1 MRLRLYFKY
10 TTRSL
15 RRGGTRT
22 LLASFCVAVGVMAI
36 VGLQLA
42 AGMVTDSLTSNVR
55 EANGGD
61 ISVVSVAVPFPAGQ
75 LGTFRTLQRTGEIQ
89 RFTAVREESANLIL
103 PSGQGLSATI
113 DAVDPASFPLV
124 GTLALKPGALGD
136 LHQLLIRPNTMVL
149 SGSVAS
155 LLKVGVGHAV
165 RVEIPGATKA
175 VNWTVGGV
183 LAVDPPA
190 GMDDDVLVSSSLLA
204 SVVPKSVAPE
214 YGEVYVTTKNAAQA
228 NQVAKSLSSS
238 FPLATVSTVKQALNS
253 DKKASQ
259 DLTQFLSIAGLAA
272 LLIGGIGII
281 NTMQV
286 SLARRRLEI
295 AMLKTTGYRRRD
307 LYSLFGLEAALLGL
321 GGGIVGALAGIG
333 LSDAVRLLV
342 QQIANISIDF
352 VLSPEV
358 ILFGVLIGV
367 ATSCIFALLPIVR
380 LSRVRPAAVLRD
392 DPGAPSAGVVG
403 SSIALLAVVAA
414 LFWLLS
420 SAILASPILALWLV
434 LGTGVAIA
442 LLTGL
447 FSLALTVIGRLP
459 VPERL
464 SPSYVILVTG
474 ALLVSVVIVRV
485 AELRAV
491 GALLVA
497 LSILGYVIVF
507 LPKSVQS
514 VVRMALRNTGRQRA
528 RTAATAVALFVGVFA
543 VGLILVLGT
552 DIRSELDSVI
562 TQATTYNVIAVA
574 PESGAAPLLRAAGQL
589 HSAGELAT
597 VATVAS
603 PQTVN
608 GRPFDDLA
616 QSKTGP
622 GAKSLG
628 GRARNALFLLSGIQ
642 GWSVDQGVLPRVNI
656 VAGRQLR
663 ASDASTNGVL
673 ISALLRDSP
682 YNLRTGALITV
693 SDPFASHAT
702 PVVLKV
708 VGFYGALL
716 RSGKGISI
724 STTVAPILAARQT
737 ALAVGGS
744 NLDEV
749 IELKFPPDRA
759 GAAAAQLR
767 RADTSAEV
775 VNLADFTLII
785 DQFLNNA
792 ILFLT
797 AIASLALLA
806 GIVIV
811 ANSVALALLERRREI
826 GIQKAVGLSS
836 RGVYAQVL
844 VETATVAGLGAMVG
858 MLAIAAVLV
867 PLGKVLLKLN
877 LGLPTPL
884 ALVIV
889 LGAVAVAT
897 ATAALVAW
905 GPVRIRP
912 LEVLRYE

>member
-1 MRLRLYFKY
+1 MRLRLYFRY

-22 LLASFCVAVGVMAI
+22 LLATFCIAVGVMAI

-55 EANGGD
+55 AANGGD
-61 ISVVSVAVPFPAGQ
+61 VSVVSVAVPFPASQ
-75 LGTFRTLQRTGEIQ
+75 LGIFRRLKLDGEIQ
-89 RFTAVREESANLIL
+89 RYTAVVEDSATLIL
-103 PSGQGLSATI
+103 PKGQGLSTTI
-113 DAVDPASFPLV
+113 DAVDPKNFPLV
-124 GTLALKPGALGD
+124 GGLALKPGALGD
-136 LHQLLIRPNTMVL
+136 FHQLLNRPRTMIL

-155 LLKVGVGHAV
+155 LLKVGVSHRV
-165 RVEIPGATKA
+165 RVEAFGAHQPIY
-175 VNWTVGGV
+175 WTVGGV

-190 GMDDDVLVSSSLLA
+190 GMTSDVLVSSALLD
-204 SVVPKSVAPE
+204 SVIPKSVAPE
-214 YGEVYVTTKNAAQA
+214 YGEVYVTTKSAAQA
-228 NQVAKSLSSS
+228 SRAAKAISSS
-238 FPLATVSTVKQALNS
+238 LPLATVSTVKQALNS
-253 DKKASQ
+253 DQKASQ
-259 DLTQFLSIAGLAA
+259 ALTQFLSVAGLAA

-333 LSDAVRLLV
+333 LSDAVRVLV
-342 QQIANISIDF
+342 QQIATISIDF

-403 SSIALLAVVAA
+403 STIGLLAVVAA
-414 LFWLLS
+414 LFWLLA

-434 LGTGVAIA
+434 VGTGVAIA

-447 FSLALTVIGRLP
+447 FTLALTVIGHLP

-464 SPSYVILVTG
+464 SPSYVLLVTG
-474 ALLVSVVIVRV
+474 ALLVSILVVRV

-491 GALLVA
+491 GALLIA
-497 LSILGYVIVF
+497 LSVLGFVIVF
-507 LPKSVQS
+507 LPKAVQS

-552 DIRSELDSVI
+552 DIRTELDTVI

-574 PESGAAPLLRAAGQL
+574 PSSSAGRLVRVASTLHSSGELSTVAAPI
-589 HSAGELAT
+589 
-597 VATVAS
+597 V
-603 PQTVN
+603 PQSVN
-608 GRPFDDLA
+608 GRSITELA
-616 QSKTGP
+616 QAKPKP
-622 GAKSLG
+622 GRRALS
-628 GRARNALFLLSGIQ
+628 GRGQDALFLLDGIQ
-642 GWSVDQGVLPRVNI
+642 GWSVNQGVRPNVDI
-656 VAGRQLR
+656 VAGRQLQ
-663 ASDASTNGVL
+663 ASDTAGDGVL
-673 ISALLRDSP
+673 VSTALNKSP
-682 YNLRTGALITV
+682 YNLRTGDTVTV
-693 SDPFASHAT
+693 SDPFATHPQT
-702 PVVLKV
+702 VDLKI
-708 VGFYGALL
+708 VGFYGELL

-724 STTVAPILAARQT
+724 STTVAPILATRQT
-737 ALAVGGS
+737 AMAVGGS

-749 IELKFPPDRA
+749 VELKFPPDRA
-759 GAAAAQLR
+759 SAASTELR

-775 VNLADFTLII
+775 INLADFTLII

-867 PLGKVLLKLN
+867 PLGRVLLKLN
-877 LGLPTPL
+877 LALPTPL

-889 LGAVAVAT
+889 LGAVGVAT

-905 GPVRIRP
+905 GPVRVRP